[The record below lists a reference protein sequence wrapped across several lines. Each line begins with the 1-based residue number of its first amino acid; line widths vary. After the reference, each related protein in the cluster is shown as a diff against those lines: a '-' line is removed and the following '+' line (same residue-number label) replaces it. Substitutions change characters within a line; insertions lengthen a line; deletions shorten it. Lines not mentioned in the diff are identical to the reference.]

1 APSCGA
7 TGVNDDVW
15 YSFVATTPQH
25 VIRLL
30 NVTGNVTDISGA
42 PLPGATVSVKGKTKA
57 TATDA
62 KGGFQLQLQAGEN
75 TLSVAMMGYTTQDV
89 VVTSG
94 QSVKIVLAESVSQ
107 LQQVVVIG
115 YGSVTK
121 KEITGAVSVVKA
133 SDIDNMPV
141 RSAVDILQG
150 KASGVTVAQSS
161 GAPGSA
167 SVVRIRGIGSINGST
182 DPLYIVDGLPQT
194 DINYLNPNDIESI
207 AVHKDASVAAIYGS
221 RASNGVI
228 IVTTKT
234 GSKNDKVSVTYDNYF
249 GFQSPWKRPRMLNA
263 SEFIE
268 YKNLAATNAGA
279 AKQLDFSSQA
289 NIDSVLRF
297 VGATTGPDGTD
308 WWNEI
313 TRYNA
318 PMQSHNISVS
328 GGGKAV
334 TFLSSL
340 AYLDQKGIVNGS
352 DYERISWRNNIN
364 AQVSSRVKLSTNL
377 NLMYEGRH
385 TVDENN
391 PFTGTIFSAMTADPI
406 TPVLRNNLQG
416 LPTFLNGINAGY
428 ETNNV
433 FSQYSG
439 LLYSNKRNPV
449 AQIDRMRQSDYE
461 TLSIKGG
468 ITADVKIL
476 KTLSFQTRAGMDLV
490 RALGKGF
497 TPKYSLN
504 AFDNAAFAT
513 VSNSSVTSN
522 YFVSENTLNYD
533 ERFGKFHV
541 TALAGVS
548 AEVTKVSLFNAS
560 IQGIVNNDEDQRI
573 LSGGTVNPTVSG
585 YPYSSSLNSY
595 FGRIGFDYD
604 SKYIVAANIRR
615 DGSSSF
621 ADGYRWGTFPSVSA
635 AWRFT
640 EEDYFKDSP
649 VSWLTDG
656 KLRASYGLLGNQN
669 IPGGAYLTTYGT
681 SIYNRYTFGSPDG
694 TSIGA
699 GRIAMGNSVLRW
711 ETSKQLD
718 IGLDLLFFKGKLNLV
733 VDYFDKKVEDMLMLV
748 PPPSALGY
756 PNAPYSNAGN
766 MQNKGW
772 EFELGYNNMDGAFKY
787 SISGNISAYR
797 NKVIKIGNGEP
808 IFSTAH
814 LGEVITK
821 TEVGMPVG
829 YYYGY
834 VTNGIFQNAA
844 QVEGSAQ
851 RETATPGD
859 IRFKDLNGDDVLD
872 ANDRTI

>member
-1 APSCGA
+1 
-7 TGVNDDVW
+7 
-15 YSFVATTPQH
+15 
-25 VIRLL
+25 
-30 NVTGNVTDISGA
+30 
-42 PLPGATVSVKGKTKA
+42 
-57 TATDA
+57 
-62 KGGFQLQLQAGEN
+62 
-75 TLSVAMMGYTTQDV
+75 
-89 VVTSG
+89 
-94 QSVKIVLAESVSQ
+94 
-107 LQQVVVIG
+107 
-115 YGSVTK
+115 
-121 KEITGAVSVVKA
+121 
-133 SDIDNMPV
+133 NMPV

-150 KASGVTVAQSS
+150 KASGVTVTQSS

-167 SVVRIRGIGSINGST
+167 SVVRVRGIGSINGST

-194 DINYLNPNDIESI
+194 DINYLNPNDIESF

-234 GSKNDKVSVTYDNYF
+234 GAKNDKVSVAYDNYF
-249 GFQSPWKRPRMLNA
+249 GFQSPWKRPQMLNA
-263 SEFIE
+263 ADFIT

-279 AKQLDFSSQA
+279 TKQFDFSTQG

-318 PMQSHNISVS
+318 PMHSHNITVS

-340 AYLDQKGIVNGS
+340 AYLNQKGIIEGS
-352 DYERISWRNNIN
+352 DYERISWRNNVN

-377 NLMYEGRH
+377 GLIYEGRR

-406 TPVLRNNLQG
+406 TPVFRNDLQG
-416 LPTFLNGINAGY
+416 LPSFLNGINMGY
-428 ETNNV
+428 EPNNV
-433 FSQYSG
+433 FSQYAG

-449 AQIDRMRQSDYE
+449 AQIERMRQSRYE
-461 TLSIKGG
+461 TLSVKGG
-468 ITADVKIL
+468 ITADVQIL
-476 KTLSFQTRAGMDLV
+476 KTLSFQSRAGMDLV
-490 RALGKGF
+490 RSLTNGF

-504 AFDNAAFAT
+504 SFDNAAFAT
-513 VSNSSVTSN
+513 VTNGSFTSN

-533 ERFGKFHV
+533 ERFGKYHV
-541 TALAGVS
+541 TALGGVS

-560 IQGIVNNDEDQRI
+560 IQGLVNNDPDQRI
-573 LSGGTVNPTVSG
+573 LSAGTVNPMVSG
-585 YPYSSSLNSY
+585 YPYSNSLNSY

-604 SKYIVAANIRR
+604 GKYIIAGNIRR
-615 DGSSSF
+615 DGSSRF

-640 EEDYFKDSP
+640 EEGYFKESP
-649 VSWLTDG
+649 KSWLTDG
-656 KLRASYGLLGNQN
+656 KLRASYGLIGNQN
-669 IPGGAYLTTYGT
+669 IAGGAYLSTYGS
-681 SIYNRYTFGSPDG
+681 SIYDRYLFGDASSPY
-694 TSIGA
+694 IGA
-699 GRIAMGNSVLRW
+699 GRISTGNAVLQW

-718 IGLDLLFFKGKLNLV
+718 IGLDVSFFNGKLNFV
-733 VDYFDKKVEDMLMLV
+733 ADYFDKKVENMLMIV
-748 PPPSALGY
+748 PLPSALGY
-756 PNAPYSNAGN
+756 PNSPYSNAGN
-766 MQNKGW
+766 MQNRGW
-772 EFELGYNNMDGAFKY
+772 EFELAYNNMDHDFKY
-787 SISGNISAYR
+787 SVSGNISAYR
-797 NKVIKIGNGEP
+797 NKVTKLGNGEP
-808 IFSTAH
+808 IFATAH

-872 ANDRTI
+872 ANDRTIIGNPWPDFVYGLTANMSYKGFDVSLFFQGSQGNDVMNIQRYDTESGTGYYN